1 MSGQRASKASGQP
14 GTAGG
19 RSAWRDRI
27 TPTRI
32 LMLVLAALA
41 IILIAENN
49 RDVEIRLLVPVV
61 TMPLYLALLMMWIIG
76 VLCGALL
83 VHSRAARRKHQ
94 DTGRR

>member
-1 MSGQRASKASGQP
+1 MSGQRASNASGRP
-14 GTAGG
+14 GTGGG
-19 RSAWRDRI
+19 RSVWRDRL

-32 LMLVLAALA
+32 LALVLVALA

-76 VLCGALL
+76 ALCGALL
-83 VHSRAARRKHQ
+83 VHTRAARRQRHP
-94 DTGRR
+94 TPRA